1 MKKLL
6 LLAFLAVGMSAYA
19 QEEKTVEH
27 NNKKLEL
34 AHLKITSRD
43 TKGTKV
49 RI

>member
-1 MKKLL
+1 MRLGKNDFVRDVYYLNDL
-6 LLAFLAVGMSAYA
+6 
-19 QEEKTVEH
+19 EEKTVEH